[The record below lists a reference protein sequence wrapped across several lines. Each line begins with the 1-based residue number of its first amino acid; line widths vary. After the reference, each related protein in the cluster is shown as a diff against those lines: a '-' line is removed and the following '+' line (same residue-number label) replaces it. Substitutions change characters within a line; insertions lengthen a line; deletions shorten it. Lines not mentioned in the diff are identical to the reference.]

1 MMKPLRI
8 FLDDAKD
15 DHFKEYQAELKA
27 EGKEIGQE
35 GEIVAMGALPKGM
48 SGGRTSVWMYVEL
61 EDGKLAF
68 AQTSLALFQMAN
80 AAFLGRY
87 GQEG

>member
-1 MMKPLRI
+1 MKPLRI
-8 FLDDAKD
+8 FLDDEKD

-27 EGKEIGQE
+27 DGKEVAHE

-48 SGGRTSVWMYVEL
+48 GSGRTSVWLYVEL
-61 EDGKLAF
+61 EDGKLVF
-68 AQTSLALFQMAN
+68 AQTSLALLQVAN
-80 AAFLGRY
+80 AAFLARY